1 MVYVRT
7 KGGNHA
13 KLAPMNNLPYGTL
26 RAFLTPFLMV
36 LFRPKVKGLR
46 NVPASG
52 PLILASNHLSFSDSI
67 FMPLV
72 VPRKVTF
79 LAKSEYFTSPGPKG
93 LLKKLT
99 FIALGQVPVDRSG
112 GRRSEAALITGLEVL
127 AGGNSLG
134 IYPEGTRSPDG
145 RLYKGRTGIARLAI
159 ESGAVDCVFVSDGI
173 SSLIEKISL
182 CSEPYPD
189 YAIRELVP
197 QFEDL
202 NISQEGFQ
210 NASVALDTLE
220 SKETQVLK
228 AFCQL
233 KSIADIAKQTQIS
246 KVKVEEV
253 LTKIQTLLM
262 LDTRSQLVLRMY
274 RFGALAL

>member
-1 MVYVRT
+1 
-7 KGGNHA
+7 
-13 KLAPMNNLPYGTL
+13 MNNLPYGTL
-26 RAFLTPFLMV
+26 RAFLTPFLMI

-52 PLILASNHLSFSDSI
+52 PLIIASNHLSFSDSI

-112 GRRSEAALITGLEVL
+112 GRRSEAALITGLQVL
-127 AGGNSLG
+127 SEGKCLG

-159 ESGAVDCVFVSDGI
+159 ESGAPVVPVAMFNT
-173 SSLIEKISL
+173 EKIQPTGQVVPNIQRVGMTFGEPMYFDGDSSDL
-182 CSEPYPD
+182 AYLRVVTDQIMNRIQELSGQEYVDEYAVKAKKAGKSNSE
-189 YAIRELVP
+189 
-197 QFEDL
+197 ED
-202 NISQEGFQ
+202 SE
-210 NASVALDTLE
+210 
-220 SKETQVLK
+220 
-228 AFCQL
+228 
-233 KSIADIAKQTQIS
+233 
-246 KVKVEEV
+246 
-253 LTKIQTLLM
+253 
-262 LDTRSQLVLRMY
+262 
-274 RFGALAL
+274 

>member
-1 MVYVRT
+1 
-7 KGGNHA
+7 
-13 KLAPMNNLPYGTL
+13 MNNLPYGVL

-46 NVPASG
+46 HVPASG
-52 PLILASNHLSFSDSI
+52 PVIIASNHLSFSDSI

-112 GRRSEAALITGLEVL
+112 GRRSEAALITGLKVL
-127 AGGNSLG
+127 AEGKCLG

-159 ESGAVDCVFVSDGI
+159 ESGAPIIPVAMFNT
-173 SSLIEKISL
+173 EKIQPTGTVVPKVMRVEMIFGEPMYFEGDSTDLQHLRDVTDKIMSTIQSL
-182 CSEPYPD
+182 SGQEYVDTYATKAKKSSE
-189 YAIRELVP
+189 
-197 QFEDL
+197 EDE
-202 NISQEGFQ
+202 N
-210 NASVALDTLE
+210 
-220 SKETQVLK
+220 
-228 AFCQL
+228 
-233 KSIADIAKQTQIS
+233 
-246 KVKVEEV
+246 
-253 LTKIQTLLM
+253 
-262 LDTRSQLVLRMY
+262 
-274 RFGALAL
+274 